1 MNNYKICRKVN
12 FDSESQEK
20 QNQILNLTKIIQDT
34 MNAKGFVEADDK
46 SKEIKYVFS
55 VGGDGTMLH
64 SMHQHIHKNAIII
77 GINAGNVGFLT
88 PYTIEDVITGSLFK
102 SLSEDSVQRVEQR
115 SILKHTL
122 MSGDTKKTGVA
133 VNDYAITAEGPNDML
148 DFSIEVEH
156 RGHVSKAGHYRANA
170 IVISGPCG
178 STAYNMNAG
187 GAIVDPSMKCM
198 QIVMIAPTTLGAR
211 PLIIGKNSTI
221 RVHFH
226 NKAKIFPDG
235 MFYGSVPTGDKEM
248 LSISLMKKESNVL
261 VPDDWNFY
269 SVLSKKL
276 HWNNGRDVQ

>member
-1 MNNYKICRKVN
+1 MNNYKICKKFN
-12 FDSESQEK
+12 FDSETKEK
-20 QNQILNLTKIIQDT
+20 QNQILELTKIIQNS
-34 MNAKGFVEADDK
+34 MNSRGFIEADEN
-46 SKEIKYVFS
+46 SKDIKYVFS
-55 VGGDGTMLH
+55 LGGDGTMLH
-64 SMHQHIHKNAIII
+64 SMHQHIHKNSIII

-88 PYTIEDVITGSLFK
+88 PYTIEDVVSGSLFDALFADK
-102 SLSEDSVQRVEQR
+102 IQRIEDR
-115 SILKHTL
+115 SILKHVL
-122 MSGDTKKTGVA
+122 MSGNEKKTGVA

-156 RGHVSKAGHYRANA
+156 RGHISKAGHYKANA

-198 QIVMIAPTTLGAR
+198 QIVMIAPTTLGTR

-221 RVHFH
+221 RIHFH
-226 NKAKIFPDG
+226 NKARIFPDG
-235 MFYGSVPTGDKEM
+235 VFYGSVDTGKNEM
-248 LSISLMKKESNVL
+248 LSITLMKKESKVL

-276 HWNNGRDVQ
+276 HWNNGRDV